1 MVLPT
6 HMGVGI
12 NSRGIEVDVR
22 EKFLNVLLTCDLLKV
37 KLSIRFETDYE
48 PHPWSSQARTR
59 VKLA

>member
-12 NSRGIEVDVR
+12 NSQGIEVSVR
-22 EKFLNVLLTCDLLKV
+22 EKFLNNLPTCDLLNV

-48 PHPWSSQARTR
+48 PHPWSSLTRTR